1 MINIKCFNLNDIVF
15 LIRVIQCL
23 YNNPLNMIDKIKIN
37 STIMKSEQCNVFKI
51 EPYIKLYSN

>member
-23 YNNPLNMIDKIKIN
+23 YNNPLNMIGKIEIN
-37 STIMKSEQCNVFKI
+37 STIIKSKQCNVFKI